1 MARVMTSGSV
11 SKAGRPTLGG
21 SEECLSFHQSSTNTY
36 NETKKESRSSM
47 APSFGESLVH
57 QHTILAPSRFFAIT
71 HQTSKIRAIA
81 PGGTSIPSA
90 RSLVYI
96 VALSVVPTPP
106 GGRFLS
112 HPSSISAM
120 IFVFRSM
127 LISLSR
133 TPCATT
139 ADVGHLTRLE
149 HRSGAG
155 PYPAAPQPSETAL
168 IAAFVRPRSPPA
180 APAQDQ

>member
-1 MARVMTSGSV
+1 MA
-11 SKAGRPTLGG
+11 K
-21 SEECLSFHQSSTNTY
+21 F
-36 NETKKESRSSM
+36 
-47 APSFGESLVH
+47 APCP
-57 QHTILAPSRFFAIT
+57 IAPALWA
-71 HQTSKIRAIA
+71 QDA
-81 PGGTSIPSA
+81 PGGTSTPSA

-96 VALSVVPTPP
+96 VALSVVRTPP

-155 PYPAAPQPSETAL
+155 PYPAAPQPSEAAL
-168 IAAFVRPRSPPA
+168 IAAFVPPRSPPA
-180 APAQDQ
+180 APAQNQ

>member
-1 MARVMTSGSV
+1 MASVMTSGSV
-11 SKAGRPTLGG
+11 SKAGRPAFGG
-21 SEECLSFHQSSTNTY
+21 SEECSSFHQSSTNTY

-120 IFVFRSM
+120 IFV
-127 LISLSR
+127 LGPCLSR
-133 TPCATT
+133 SAEPPAPPRPLCA
-139 ADVGHLTRLE
+139 LLRLY
-149 HRSGAG
+149 RS
-155 PYPAAPQPSETAL
+155 
-168 IAAFVRPRSPPA
+168 RPRGFCPLRLLL
-180 APAQDQ
+180 DRLGGF